1 MFSDLN
7 FHSTWQLARPCGRDA
22 SEKWLGKEEVSE
34 ASVMKDLPRGE
45 GGGEGKTMHLSAKRA
60 MCTLKQENGKLIWGQ
75 NKILVKELPGG

>member
-45 GGGEGKTMHLSAKRA
+45 GGGEGKTR
-60 MCTLKQENGKLIWGQ
+60 CTSQLKG
-75 NKILVKELPGG
+75 PCAH